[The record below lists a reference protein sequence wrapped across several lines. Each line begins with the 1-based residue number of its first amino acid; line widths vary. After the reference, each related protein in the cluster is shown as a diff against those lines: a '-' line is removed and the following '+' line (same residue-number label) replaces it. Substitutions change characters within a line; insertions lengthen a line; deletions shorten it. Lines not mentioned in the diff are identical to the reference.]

1 MEMDRTIVRRVI
13 RTLRSVEKGIP
24 RFRIGHLGRC
34 VRTHRSLD
42 KDAPVSSGSA
52 EWNHLFTADT
62 RRTSFALRQASGFLD
77 VGVSKVS
84 QSAATRDLPLGP
96 ESITG
101 FTIVS
106 AGSLED
112 AENMARSNPFI
123 SSIRVYEVMS
133 K

>member
-1 MEMDRTIVRRVI
+1 M
-13 RTLRSVEKGIP
+13 
-24 RFRIGHLGRC
+24 
-34 VRTHRSLD
+34 
-42 KDAPVSSGSA
+42 
-52 EWNHLFTADT
+52 
-62 RRTSFALRQASGFLD
+62 LD